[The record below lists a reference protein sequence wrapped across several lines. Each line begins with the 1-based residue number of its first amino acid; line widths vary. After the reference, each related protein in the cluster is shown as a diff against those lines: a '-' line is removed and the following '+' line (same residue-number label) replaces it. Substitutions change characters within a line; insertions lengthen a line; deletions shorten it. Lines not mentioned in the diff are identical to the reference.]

1 MRLLVSMRCFLSA
14 PFAFAAFEVIVRRYA
29 PATKW
34 NVLQLIGKQKQ
45 VSEFQK
51 LTTLLIIQILLL

>member
-1 MRLLVSMRCFLSA
+1 MRCFLSA